1 MNTEE
6 TIRQLRQLKLSGM
19 ADRYDTIIRTGQDGE
34 PMDYHTVVAMLA
46 EAELLHRDDRKI
58 TSLIKLAHIRYNVI
72 PSEVACGIARG
83 LSRELWIYLCECKF
97 IENRSH
103 ILILGPTGVGKSH
116 AASALAYQ
124 ACVKGY
130 KTLYFNMNRLI
141 EEIKAAQLKGTYIK
155 LLTQLSKAQLL
166 VLDDF
171 GLRDMSKDLLMSL
184 YEIMEERVGIGAT
197 IITSQ
202 LPINQW
208 YALFQSN
215 PTLGEA
221 FLDRVTGCAQTIE
234 MSGESWRKKKTG
246 SAK

>member
-1 MNTEE
+1 M
-6 TIRQLRQLKLSGM
+6 KLNGM
-19 ADRYDTIIRTGQDGE
+19 ADRYKTIIETSPAGE

-46 EAELLHRDDRKI
+46 QAELLHRDDRKI
-58 TSLIKLAHIRYNVI
+58 ASLIKLAHIRYSVI
-72 PSEVACGIARG
+72 PGEVTCGMERG
-83 LSRELWIYLCECKF
+83 LSRELWIYLCECKY

-103 ILILGPTGVGKSH
+103 LLILGPTGVGKSH
-116 AASALAYQ
+116 VASALAYQ

-155 LLTQLSKAQLL
+155 LLTSLSKAHLL

-171 GLRDMSKDLLMSL
+171 GLRQMDKDLLMSL

-202 LPINQW
+202 LPMNQW
-208 YALFQSN
+208 YALFDSN

-221 FLDRVTGCAQTIE
+221 FLDRVTGCAKTIE

-246 SAK
+246 TTK

>member
-6 TIRQLRQLKLSGM
+6 TIRQLRQLKLNGM
-19 ADRYDTIIRTGQDGE
+19 ADRYDSIISTSPGGE

-58 TSLIKLAHIRYNVI
+58 SSLIKLAHIRYNVI
-72 PSEVACGIARG
+72 PSEVACGIERG

-103 ILILGPTGVGKSH
+103 IIILGPTGVGKSH
-116 AASALAYQ
+116 AASALAHQ

-141 EEIKAAQLKGTYIK
+141 EEIKATQLKGTYIK
-155 LLTQLSKAQLL
+155 LLNQLSKAHLL

-171 GLRDMSKDLLMSL
+171 GLCEMSKDLLMSL

-208 YALFQSN
+208 YDLFKSN

-221 FLDRVTGCAQTIE
+221 FLDRVMGCAQTIE
-234 MSGESWRKKKTG
+234 MVGESWRKKRNG